1 MIKLL
6 NALVARI
13 KAMFA
18 ANAALEIQADFAVR
32 SAERKAGLL
41 RLAAK
46 YDEEG
51 LTGVAD
57 DLRQQADG
65 LHLQQTYGDVVPSI
79 NELIHEE
86 AMPAISIASSKDAP
100 KPAAITATAKPP
112 SPTLHRKREEL
123 TSSNMIAPNPRRS

>member
-46 YDEEG
+46 YEEEG
-51 LTGVAD
+51 LTSVAN

-86 AMPAISIASSKDAP
+86 ATPAGILAATNDASKL
-100 KPAAITATAKPP
+100 AAITAAAKPP
-112 SPTLHRKREEL
+112 SPARQPKR
-123 TSSNMIAPNPRRS
+123 

>member
-51 LTGVAD
+51 LTSVAH
-57 DLRQQADG
+57 DLRQQAEG
-65 LHLQQTYGDVVPSI
+65 LHLQQTFGEVVPSI
-79 NELIHEE
+79 NELIHDE
-86 AMPAISIASSKDAP
+86 AIPVSSIASSKDVP

-112 SPTLHRKREEL
+112 SPARHHKR
-123 TSSNMIAPNPRRS
+123 